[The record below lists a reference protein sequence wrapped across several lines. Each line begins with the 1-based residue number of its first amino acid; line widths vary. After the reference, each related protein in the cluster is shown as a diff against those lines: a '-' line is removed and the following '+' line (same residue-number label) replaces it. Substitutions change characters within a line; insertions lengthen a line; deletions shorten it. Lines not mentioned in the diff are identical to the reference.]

1 MSRSKVCRAARAG
14 GAAALAALAG
24 CASTPKPDSAQN
36 VERSLPLRK
45 MPVKDTTSPKD
56 RTLGQ
61 RRADT
66 PARARKA
73 EEIELAR
80 GGDKGGVEVVDAPPA
95 RDLDVTLNF
104 KQVDARE
111 VFREIFE
118 KVLKVDYVLGA
129 DLGTTAKEMSF
140 ILEGRVSHEELFRA
154 LDSICDAYGLALM
167 EQGGVVHVV
176 SAKDAPKRPGPVEV
190 GWDRVRENL
199 TTGTHILPLS
209 NALATDVAEGL
220 KPMLSDRGAAFA
232 PKGTNVLVLVEGPA
246 NAERLVRVIKELD
259 QPAFASR
266 SFRVYSPSYVTP
278 KELSDGLVEYAKALG
293 VRVAAD
299 TTSQFTASILPR
311 SQQVFVTTTV
321 RDIVP
326 ALDAWFE
333 RLDQPTEGDQP
344 ATHLYSVQYAAPG
357 LLESA
362 ISAAFVNL
370 PEADKP
376 VVTTL
381 GGKQTTGAGAPTP
394 TQPVAPP
401 PTGSTPTRTAG
412 STGSATGSTLSP
424 LGSSEDSQSQT
435 LLIRAKPNVYKD
447 VRELIDMLD
456 TPPRQVYLQV
466 VVAEVTLTAD
476 LQFGVELF
484 LRQEVD
490 DIPWE
495 LRSAASAVAN
505 PIGSA
510 FILSGNAF
518 ALVEAAANDGN
529 VAVLSAPYTIATSG
543 KPAFLNVG
551 SEVPIITQQ
560 ISGSTD
566 AIDPNRINNSIEYR
580 KAGVI
585 LTVTPRVNE
594 SGEVALQI
602 KQEVSNV
609 VQPTAG
615 SSIQSPSFSQRQI
628 QTTVSVRSGDTAVLG
643 GIRLDRETESETGIP
658 LLKDIPV
665 LGPLFR
671 GKNINREQAE
681 LVILVTPTIVI
692 SPAALPEFT
701 PEFLAGIVNIDIIDD
716 LIMNTRVHTSEML
729 PRLAQ

>member
-24 CASTPKPDSAQN
+24 CASTPKPDAAQN

-45 MPVKDTTSPKD
+45 MPGKDTTSPKD

-61 RRADT
+61 RDADA

-73 EEIELAR
+73 EAIELAR
-80 GGDKGGVEVVDAPPA
+80 AGDKGGVEVVDAPPA

-209 NALATDVAEGL
+209 NALASDVAEGL

-246 NAERLVRVIKELD
+246 NAERLVRVIRELD
-259 QPAFASR
+259 QPAFAAR
-266 SFRVYSPSYVTP
+266 SFRVYSPSYVSP

-299 TTSQFTASILPR
+299 ATSQFTASILPR

-333 RLDQPTEGDQP
+333 RLDQPAEGDQP
-344 ATHLYSVQYAAPG
+344 ATHLYSVQFAAPG

-362 ISAAFVNL
+362 IAAAFGNL
-370 PEADKP
+370 PDGDKP
-376 VVTTL
+376 VVTAL
-381 GGKQTTGAGAPTP
+381 GGRQSAGAGATTP
-394 TQPVAPP
+394 AQTAAA
-401 PTGSTPTRTAG
+401 PTGSTPTRAG
-412 STGSATGSTLSP
+412 STGSATGSTLPP

-435 LLIRAKPNVYKD
+435 LLIRAKPTVYKD

-456 TPPRQVYLQV
+456 APPRQVYLQV

-566 AIDPNRINNSIEYR
+566 ATDPNRINNSIEYR

-602 KQEVSNV
+602 QQEVSNV

-615 SSIQSPSFSQRQI
+615 ASIQSPSFSQRQI

-643 GIRLDRETESETGIP
+643 GIRLDRETESVTGIP

-665 LGPLFR
+665 VGPLFR

-692 SPAALPEFT
+692 SPAELPEFT

-716 LIMNTRVHTSEML
+716 LIMNTKVHTSEML